1 MGSTDVAV
9 IAGDAGVLV
18 GVVVIVRITVAV
30 GAATAVSRVAGIG
43 PVGTSKSASSGIAV
57 LVGRNGS
64 LRCISVM
71 AVAEAVAVGV
81 GDMGGVGVAHGWAT
95 ASVAVTL
102 IGAMIHGLSVVAVIC
117 WPAAMT
123 TSWLSV
129 VTCAVPASVSMWV
142 CVSESTSTVS
152 LVYLAEATAAGVR
165 ISNRSVSARGVLT
178 S

>member
-1 MGSTDVAV
+1 
-9 IAGDAGVLV
+9 
-18 GVVVIVRITVAV
+18 
-30 GAATAVSRVAGIG
+30 
-43 PVGTSKSASSGIAV
+43 
-57 LVGRNGS
+57 
-64 LRCISVM
+64 M

-81 GDMGGVGVAHGWAT
+81 GDGDVVGVANGLAIV
-95 ASVAVTL
+95 SVVGSL
-102 IGAMIHGLSVVAVIC
+102 SGAMLHGLSVVAVIC